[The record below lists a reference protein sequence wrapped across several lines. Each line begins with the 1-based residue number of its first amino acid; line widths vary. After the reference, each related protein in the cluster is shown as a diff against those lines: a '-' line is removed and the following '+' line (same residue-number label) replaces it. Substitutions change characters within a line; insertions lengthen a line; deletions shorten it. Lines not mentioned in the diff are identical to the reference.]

1 MKKRKPYDCSLRH
14 LLLICGVSGSGKST
28 LISELKR
35 RRLAREILST
45 LSEDTWTW
53 PVVGSKEPHW
63 LWSQFD
69 RQPETRRG
77 QILHYDMTITYNP
90 KRIDGV
96 LEPAPRLYSVDDDE
110 NFKRQLAAAK
120 EIHVLIVRTPRSQ
133 LIQQLSA
140 RSILMHVPAFARSK
154 ASRYVAHMRR
164 LESAL
169 PNWVTDRASRM
180 LGRRWR
186 HRSNTRER
194 HDRLL
199 ELYAQE
205 GALDSIYRH
214 WVASLA
220 KECGGRLKEPVLY
233 VEPTLGPQN
242 GKAFRLLAAR
252 DSI

>member
-1 MKKRKPYDCSLRH
+1 MKKRKPYDYSLRH

-28 LISELKR
+28 LISELKPR
-35 RRLAREILST
+35 TLAREILSN
-45 LSEDTWTW
+45 LPEDAWTW
-53 PVVGSKEPHW
+53 PVVSSKEPRW
-63 LWSQFD
+63 LRPLFD
-69 RQPETRRG
+69 RQLEKPRG

-110 NFKRQLAAAK
+110 NFKRQLAAAE
-120 EIHVLIVRTPRSQ
+120 EIHVLIIRTSRSQ

-154 ASRYVAHMRR
+154 ASRYVAHMQR

-194 HDRLL
+194 HARLL
-199 ELYAQE
+199 ELYAEE
-205 GALDSIYRH
+205 GVLDSIYRH
-214 WVASLA
+214 WEASLA
-220 KECGGRLKEPVLY
+220 KECCGRLKEPVLY

-252 DSI
+252 GSA